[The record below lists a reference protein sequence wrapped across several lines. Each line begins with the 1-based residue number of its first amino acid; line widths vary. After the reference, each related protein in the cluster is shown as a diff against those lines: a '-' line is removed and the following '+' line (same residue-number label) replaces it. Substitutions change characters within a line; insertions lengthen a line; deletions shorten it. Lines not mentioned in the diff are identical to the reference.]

1 MNAALIGFCGVILGG
16 LISYLITNF
25 MSKKATDV
33 DLINNQMDQ
42 VSKLESYALD
52 YWLNDGEAVKD
63 SNDKSAAL
71 VNGAMT
77 AGSYFEEHAVRIMSK
92 LQYATYT
99 RLDGELFDLVTGG
112 TFETAEKAVDC
123 ERVVEIMAK
132 CNEVRGF
139 LAMARRSMFGAQ

>member
-1 MNAALIGFCGVILGG
+1 MSAALIGLCGIILGG
-16 LISYLITNF
+16 LISFLITNF

-33 DLINNQMDQ
+33 DLINNQMEQ

-52 YWLNDGEAVKD
+52 YWLNGGDAVKG
-63 SNDKSAAL
+63 SNAKLAAL

-77 AGSYFEEHAVRIMSK
+77 AGSYFEEHAVKIMSK
-92 LQYATYT
+92 FQYATYT

-112 TFETAEKAVDC
+112 TFETVEKVVDC

-132 CNEVRGF
+132 CNEIRSF
-139 LAMARRSMFGAQ
+139 LATTRRSIFGAQ